1 MENIFLEIT
10 IILSLAAFFSIIF
23 RFFKQPPILAYILT
37 GIIIGPFGQ
46 LQLGSHDLLK
56 IMGEF
61 GITLLLFMLGLEMK
75 VKEFKTIGKTVIILG
90 IGQIVLT
97 LLSGFLLAQRFGF
110 SQAASFYTAIALTFS
125 STVIIVKILSDK
137 KDLNSLYGKISIG
150 FLLIQDFFA
159 VLVLVL
165 LSGLSAS
172 SFQFQAIEFDK
183 LSIVAI
189 KGLVLFL
196 SIIFLS
202 KAILPKI
209 VNVIAKSSET
219 LFLFSVAWVFG
230 VAAIVSSPSVGFS
243 VEIGGFLAGIAL
255 ANASENFQI
264 IARMKALRD
273 FFVTIFFV
281 FLGMRM
287 VFENIGSIIFPILV
301 LSIFV
306 ILFKPLIVMSVMGI
320 LGYRKRTSFLTAV
333 SMGQISE
340 FSLVIIFLGNK
351 IGHISNEIVSLITAV
366 GIISFV
372 ISAYL
377 TTHASS
383 LFKILSRPLGF
394 FERKETQKE
403 NLGSLKEGL
412 NGLKNHV
419 ILIGAGK
426 MGESILNALQDLDK
440 KIVVVDFDP
449 DIVEI
454 LRKKDVISV
463 FGDIADIDIQ
473 ERVGLDK
480 AKLVISTISDP
491 DDNMFL
497 IKELNRNNKSAKV
510 IVMAQDGE
518 DAKALYKAGADY
530 VALPH
535 LSGGR
540 HVAKILKE
548 DKLDEIASFKSKDLL
563 DLS

>member
-10 IILSLAAFFSIIF
+10 IVLSLAAFFSIIF

-90 IGQIVLT
+90 IGQLVLT
-97 LLSGFLLAQRFGF
+97 LVSGFLLAQRFGF

-165 LSGLSAS
+165 LSGLNV
-172 SFQFQAIEFDK
+172 SFFQLQMIELDK

-287 VFENIGSIIFPILV
+287 VFENIGSIVFPILV
-301 LSIFV
+301 LSVFV

-340 FSLVIIFLGNK
+340 FSLVIIFLGNR

-377 TTHASS
+377 TAYASS
-383 LFKILSRPLGF
+383 LFKILSSPLGF
-394 FERKETQKE
+394 FEKKETQKE

-419 ILIGAGK
+419 VLIGASK

-454 LRKKDVISV
+454 LRKKDLISV

-518 DAKALYKAGADY
+518 DAKTLYKAGADY

-548 DKLDEIASFKSKDLL
+548 DNLDEIASFKSKDLL
-563 DLS
+563 DLA